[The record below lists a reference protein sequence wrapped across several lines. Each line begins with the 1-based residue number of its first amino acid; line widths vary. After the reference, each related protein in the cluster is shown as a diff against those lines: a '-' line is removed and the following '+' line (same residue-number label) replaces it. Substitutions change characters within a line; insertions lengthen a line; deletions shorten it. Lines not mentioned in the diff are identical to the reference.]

1 MSGLPVKTL
10 WMHNLLFC
18 CSAISFF
25 SSLSLDIECACC
37 VQDFHIVVWVK
48 VDGGSDLF
56 KTFTYLYEWGSD
68 LAKQRTGSRTAQ
80 HNWYLLPTQKAIVL
94 NKVYAENV
102 HLGNSLDC
110 ACFFYWKY
118 KYTLPHTKYNIPNTK
133 YTVPNVNPQIPKT
146 PYWIPNMLT
155 QIQIRPYVTLRCFV
169 VKQTNVHFWRNI
181 FKL

>member
-110 ACFFYWKY
+110 AFFFIGNTN
-118 KYTLPHTKYNIPNTK
+118 TLSHIPNTTSQLPNTLSQMSIHK
-133 YTVPNVNPQIPKT
+133 YQRHHTEYQI
-146 PYWIPNMLT
+146 
-155 QIQIRPYVTLRCFV
+155 C
-169 VKQTNVHFWRNI
+169 
-181 FKL
+181 

>member
-68 LAKQRTGSRTAQ
+68 LAKQRTGSSTAQ
-80 HNWYLLPTQKAIVL
+80 HNWYLLPTEKAIVL

-110 ACFFYWKY
+110 ACFFLLEIQIHSPTYQIQHPKY
-118 KYTLPHTKYNIPNTK
+118 QIHCPKCQSTNTKDTILNTK
-133 YTVPNVNPQIPKT
+133 YANPN
-146 PYWIPNMLT
+146 
-155 QIQIRPYVTLRCFV
+155 
-169 VKQTNVHFWRNI
+169 TN
-181 FKL
+181 